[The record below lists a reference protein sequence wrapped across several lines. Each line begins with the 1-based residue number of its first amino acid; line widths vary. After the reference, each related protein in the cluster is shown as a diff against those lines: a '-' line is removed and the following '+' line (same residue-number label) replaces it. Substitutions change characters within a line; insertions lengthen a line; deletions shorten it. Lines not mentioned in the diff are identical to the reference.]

1 MRSAGIDCDFVAMID
16 FTSDFSAAHV
26 GLSLHARGDL
36 SRVKTDSFLA
46 PARRFCHAL
55 VNRNNAKAIMTNPRA
70 QAQEK
75 KAPLA
80 RRLRVGLKRFF
91 GPWGM
96 FVRGFI
102 KHPVMV
108 GSIVPS
114 SPTLIRHMLRP
125 VDWKSTKL
133 FVEYGP
139 GVGTFCRPLLERMA
153 GDATLIAIDT
163 NEDFID
169 YLREDIRD
177 SRFIAVHG
185 SASDVEAIIA
195 AHGFDKADY
204 VLSGLPFST
213 LPAGVGPAIAAAT
226 HRVLRPGGAFLV
238 YQFRA
243 RARDFL
249 APHFARIDN
258 AFEWVNVPPCF
269 LFWGWKD

>member
-1 MRSAGIDCDFVAMID
+1 
-16 FTSDFSAAHV
+16 
-26 GLSLHARGDL
+26 
-36 SRVKTDSFLA
+36 
-46 PARRFCHAL
+46 
-55 VNRNNAKAIMTNPRA
+55 MTNPRA
-70 QAQEK
+70 QAQESK
-75 KAPLA
+75 IAMS
-80 RRLRVGLKRFF
+80 RRIRERLKRFF

-96 FVRGFI
+96 FVKGFI

-125 VDWKSTKL
+125 VDWKNTKL

-139 GVGTFCRPLLERMA
+139 GVGTFCRPVLERLA
-153 GDATLIAIDT
+153 GDAMLIAIDT
-163 NEDFID
+163 NEDFIA
-169 YLREDIRD
+169 YLRKEIRD
-177 SRFIAVHG
+177 SRFVAVHG
-185 SASDVEAIIA
+185 SAADVEEIVK

-204 VLSGLPFST
+204 VLSGLPFS
-213 LPAGVGPAIAAAT
+213 T

-249 APHFARIDN
+249 AAHFKRIDN